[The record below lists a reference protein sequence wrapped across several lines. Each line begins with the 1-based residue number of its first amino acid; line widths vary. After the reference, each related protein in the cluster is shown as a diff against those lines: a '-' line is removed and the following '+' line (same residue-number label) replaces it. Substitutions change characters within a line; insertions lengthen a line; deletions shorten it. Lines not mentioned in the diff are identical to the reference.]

1 MEKLINDLFRWC
13 VEVLVWI
20 GDITGMGYELANI
33 VIFVF
38 LQPLLIIFFIM
49 LWLREKKLNNQSELI
64 SAVNSIL
71 YELKNRD
78 SEKK

>member
-20 GDITGMGYELANI
+20 GDITGMGYELANL

-38 LQPLLIIFFIM
+38 LQPILIIFFFI
-49 LWLREKKLNNQSELI
+49 LWLREKKLNNQSELV
-64 SAVNSIL
+64 SAVYL
-71 YELKNRD
+71 LVD
-78 SEKK
+78 SLNNKET